1 MSEINKDLEAKNRDK
16 YGEKQFDVIADSYR
30 VGKKEGDIYCGFNAI
45 KYIKRYVG
53 KSHKAQNP
61 IDLDKAIDY
70 LTRMKEQIPPDAKA
84 TEVVEK

>member
-1 MSEINKDLEAKNRDK
+1 MAELNADLEAKNRDK

-30 VGKKEGDIYCGFNAI
+30 VGKKEGDVYCGFNAI

-61 IDLDKAIDY
+61 IDLDKAIENIANKSQNTLPY
-70 LTRMKEQIPPDAKA
+70 LPYLIHTR
-84 TEVVEK
+84 